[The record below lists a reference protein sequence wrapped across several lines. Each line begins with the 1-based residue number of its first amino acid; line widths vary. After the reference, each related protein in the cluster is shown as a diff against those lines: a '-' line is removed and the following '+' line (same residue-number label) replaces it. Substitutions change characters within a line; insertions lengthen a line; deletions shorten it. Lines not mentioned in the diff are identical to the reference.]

1 MGVLIMSREKKVTIL
16 VFILATLAGS
26 ALHFLHSAFPN
37 PLTAVLAPV
46 DESIWEH
53 GKLILWPGVL
63 SAALLTKLYGKG
75 AQRFAAVA
83 LGLVILVVWGFLYN
97 VVLKGPWDFVNI
109 LSYVAEM
116 GFIFWLPCRP
126 TPQKP

>member
-1 MGVLIMSREKKVTIL
+1 MSREIKITVLIFFLT
-16 VFILATLAGS
+16 TLAGS
-26 ALHFLHSAFPN
+26 ALHFLYTFCPN
-37 PLTAVLAPV
+37 ALTAVLAPV

-63 SAALLTKLYGKG
+63 SAALLTRLYGKG
-75 AQRFAAVA
+75 ARRFAAVA

-97 VVLKGPWDFVNI
+97 SVLEGPEFGNI

-116 GFIFWLPCRP
+116 GFMFWLPCRRS
-126 TPQKP
+126 TPPAP